1 MSFTLIVKDCLYF
14 HQEEPDTD
22 SQEVHSKWFNA
33 FWWKRPNTIMK
44 YDNKEEALEQG
55 LLTPHP
61 YWWIVLDA
69 DGKTVDGGY

>member
-1 MSFTLIVKDCLYF
+1 
-14 HQEEPDTD
+14 
-22 SQEVHSKWFNA
+22 
-33 FWWKRPNTIMK
+33 MK